1 MAKFQITYRHYLKTL
16 LIVHL
21 GMMMAQLI
29 FIAIIFVLVNEE
41 SSIIDLYTQNILL
54 IVVPIAIILIISM
67 GKYFYQLQL
76 KKITSEKELAS
87 KFKSYQIIQII
98 QFAFAEIAALTCFLA
113 SFLSQNLVFVY
124 GSIGI
129 LLYFLTLR
137 PTKIK
142 LEKEL
147 QFDFNE
153 QNNLAN
159 PDFVL
164 YEVERSELN

>member
-16 LIVHL
+16 LLLHL

-29 FIAIIFVLVNEE
+29 FIAIVFVLVNEE
-41 SSIIDLYTQNILL
+41 SSLIDLYTQNILL
-54 IVVPIAIILIISM
+54 IAVPIAIILIISM
-67 GKYFYQLQL
+67 GKYFYQVKL
-76 KKITSEKELAS
+76 KKITREKELAP

-113 SFLSQNLVFVY
+113 SFLSQNLVFIY

-164 YEVERSELN
+164 YEVDRSELN

>member
-1 MAKFQITYRHYLKTL
+1 MVKFQITYRHYLKTL
-16 LIVHL
+16 LILHL

-41 SSIIDLYTQNILL
+41 SSIIDLYTQNIFL
-54 IVVPIAIILIISM
+54 IAVPSAIILIISM
-67 GKYFYQLQL
+67 GKYFYQVKL
-76 KKITSEKELAS
+76 KKITREKELAS
-87 KFKSYQIIQII
+87 KFKSYLIIQII

-147 QFDFNE
+147 PLDFNE
-153 QNNLAN
+153 QNKLADPN
-159 PDFVL
+159 YIL
-164 YEVERSELN
+164 YEVERSELD

>member
-1 MAKFQITYRHYLKTL
+1 MVKFQITYRHYLKTL
-16 LIVHL
+16 LILHL

-41 SSIIDLYTQNILL
+41 SSIIDLYTQNIFL
-54 IVVPIAIILIISM
+54 IAVPSAIILIISM
-67 GKYFYQLQL
+67 GKYFYQVKL
-76 KKITSEKELAS
+76 KKITREKELAS
-87 KFKSYQIIQII
+87 KFKSYLIIQII

-147 QFDFNE
+147 QLDFNE
-153 QNNLAN
+153 QNKLSDPNYII
-159 PDFVL
+159 